1 MTKRKRS
8 RWPLYPYIYED
19 IKLRFTGSDGWSG
32 KESKMRR
39 RTVINAKIPR
49 PNDNVAMTMGNKA
62 LVDAVFSD
70 TGLDVFLD
78 SLKRSQGESVSS
90 EVKAL
95 VSNSA
100 EMTGISINRLD
111 RMLSDDIVRREY
123 GLGNADVRSIYR
135 TVERIGKRSDVIV
148 SFIGDTV
155 RRSYGVGM
163 NIVFMGWTSMVFR
176 GPSEKHRQGG
186 LFQR

>member
-1 MTKRKRS
+1 M
-8 RWPLYPYIYED
+8 YPYIYED

-135 TVERIGKRSDVIV
+135 TVERIGKRSDEVV

>member
-1 MTKRKRS
+1 MV
-8 RWPLYPYIYED
+8 
-19 IKLRFTGSDGWSG
+19 G

-49 PNDNVAMTMGNKA
+49 PNDNVTMTMGNKA

-100 EMTGISINRLD
+100 EMTGISVSRLD
-111 RMLSDDIVRREY
+111 WMLSDDIVRREY
-123 GLGNADVRSIYR
+123 GLGECGREIHLSYR
-135 TVERIGKRSDVIV
+135 GTYREEIR
-148 SFIGDTV
+148 
-155 RRSYGVGM
+155 
-163 NIVFMGWTSMVFR
+163 
-176 GPSEKHRQGG
+176 
-186 LFQR
+186 